1 MIELESVNKIFTQPG
16 GDRVHALCDVSLHV
30 PEGQFV
36 TTIGTNGSGKS
47 TLLNA
52 VAGRFFP
59 DSGAIRI
66 VGQDVTHQPEHQRA
80 RLIGRVFQNP
90 FQGTCPS
97 LTVAE
102 NLRLAAGRGQPRR
115 LQRGLSSQERQRY
128 AEMLA
133 RFGMGLE
140 ERLDAT
146 VGTLSGGQRQAVT
159 LLMATIRRP
168 QILLLDEHT
177 AALDPK
183 AAEQIA
189 SITKEIVREEG
200 LTTLMVTHSM
210 AQALALGD
218 RTVMMH
224 QGRIIDDLQGAE
236 RRRTRVQ
243 NLLDR
248 FAQLRREE
256 LLSDEM
262 VTLIEMHYA

>member
-1 MIELESVNKIFTQPG
+1 MIEIESINKIFTQPG
-16 GDRVHALCDVSLHV
+16 GDRVHALRDVCLHV

-36 TTIGTNGSGKS
+36 TLIGTNGSGKS

-52 VAGRFFP
+52 VAGQFFP
-59 DSGAIRI
+59 DSGTICIAGR
-66 VGQDVTHQPEHQRA
+66 DVTRQPEYERA
-80 RLIGRVFQNP
+80 RLIGRVFQDP
-90 FQGTCPS
+90 FKGTCPG

-102 NLRLAAGRGQPRR
+102 NLRLAVRRGQPHNLR
-115 LQRGLSSQERQRY
+115 RGLSRQERERY
-128 AEMLA
+128 AEELA
-133 RFGMGLE
+133 RFGLGLE
-140 ERLDAT
+140 ERLSAF

-168 QILLLDEHT
+168 EILLLDEHT

-189 SITKEIVREEG
+189 SITKEIVRKQG

-224 QGRIIDDLQGAE
+224 QGQIIEDLEGGR

-243 NLLDR
+243 ELLDR
-248 FAQLRREE
+248 FAELRREE
-256 LLSDEM
+256 LLSDEIT
-262 VTLIEMHYA
+262 TLIEANYI